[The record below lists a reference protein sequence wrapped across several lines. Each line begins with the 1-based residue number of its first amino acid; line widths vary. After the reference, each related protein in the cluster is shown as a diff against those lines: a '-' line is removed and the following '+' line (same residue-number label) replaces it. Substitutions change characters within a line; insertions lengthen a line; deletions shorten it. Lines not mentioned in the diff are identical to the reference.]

1 MRSGFILVNKDQ
13 KSSTSTFSNSIFGP
27 DFIAEDL
34 EDMPLRKEQICC
46 KYCFSSFPNK
56 SKLTLHEKSH
66 NDPTLTVEE
75 NREVLILKALRKLQL
90 TYQKLVRKGDNSAA
104 TGLDTNSTFFCF
116 LFCKKII
123 GLPGGQINDP

>member
-1 MRSGFILVNKDQ
+1 MRSRFILVNKDQ
-13 KSSTSTFSNSIFGP
+13 KSSSSTFSNSIFGP
-27 DFIAEDL
+27 DLIAEDL
-34 EDMPLRKEQICC
+34 KDMPLRKEQICC

-116 LFCKKII
+116 LFVK
-123 GLPGGQINDP
+123 NH

>member
-13 KSSTSTFSNSIFGP
+13 KSSSSTFSNSIFGP
-27 DFIAEDL
+27 DLKTFSAEDL

-104 TGLDTNSTFFCF
+104 TGLATNSIFFCF
-116 LFCKKII
+116 LF
-123 GLPGGQINDP
+123 L